1 MLPKKYFIG
10 KIRTYNITFPLY
22 KSNKQTAIAKEQK
35 GRREFAARRTDPV
48 CPAKLTILRQLAKRV
63 RQKK

>member
-22 KSNKQTAIAKEQK
+22 KSNKQTAITKEQK
-35 GRREFAARRTDPV
+35 VVVNSQPGEQIQYVQRN
-48 CPAKLTILRQLAKRV
+48 
-63 RQKK
+63 